1 MGKGWARLDPN
12 DMKAI
17 NGVLGDLIEIRG
29 DKRRSPGL
37 PASFPESQGKK
48 VIQVDGLTRS
58 NAQTNLGEM
67 VRIKKI
73 PRKTAVTVLVTP
85 LDLTHI
91 LPEEDELDQFAK
103 VLQGLPVLLGDKINI
118 PFLAGKERLFQVEA
132 TSPSGGVIITQKT
145 KFLLKKPDFSL
156 EATLACLL

>member
-1 MGKGWARLDPN
+1 
-12 DMKAI
+12 
-17 NGVLGDLIEIRG
+17 
-29 DKRRSPGL
+29 
-37 PASFPESQGKK
+37 
-48 VIQVDGLTRS
+48 
-58 NAQTNLGEM
+58 M

-118 PFLAGKERLFQVEA
+118 PFLGGKERLFKVEA
-132 TSPSGGVIITQKT
+132 TSPSGGVIINQKT

-156 EATLACLL
+156 EAPAHVSYEDVDQTPFYPGEWAGDHP